1 MPHNHLGTN
10 VNPIVG
16 NSSAENLDL
25 VIELVDSLQDLI
37 DRFDQIRQYLDTHEN
52 NLLRTEPEV
61 LQDGQI
67 HLKTLHQ
74 WQEFVCRV
82 MRELDTLV
90 PPVG

>member
-82 MRELDTLV
+82 MRELDTLA